1 MSEIKLSPSIF
12 AADITALGKQIN
24 ILEQNNVQ
32 LLHIDVMDGK
42 FVNRMAY
49 GADHIRMIKNYTQ
62 IPLDVHMMVMQPECY
77 LKDIIDAGADI
88 ITIHEEST
96 SRLYYCLQTIKN
108 SGRKCA
114 VALSPATNPSSIE
127 YVMNL
132 LDMVLIMTVNPGE
145 GRQKFIPDMVEK
157 IKTVK
162 KMAGNRNIDIQVDGS
177 IDNKT
182 AADCCKAGANVLVS
196 GGYIFNGDI
205 TKNIVILRQSLK
217 MLYQG

>member
-1 MSEIKLSPSIF
+1 MDYILSPSILSADF
-12 AADITALGKQIN
+12 ANLGADVKEAVKAGAKW
-24 ILEQNNVQ
+24 V
-32 LLHIDVMDGK
+32 HIDVMDGS

-49 GADHIRMIKNYTQ
+49 GADHIKMIKNYTQ
-62 IPLDVHMMVMQPECY
+62 IPLDVHMMVMQPERH

-96 SRLYYCLQTIKN
+96 SCLYYCLQTIKN

-145 GRQKFIPDMVEK
+145 GRQKFIPDMAEK

-162 KMAGNRNIDIQVDGS
+162 DTVDYIDK
-177 IDNKT
+177 NK
-182 AADCCKAGANVLVS
+182 
-196 GGYIFNGDI
+196 
-205 TKNIVILRQSLK
+205 
-217 MLYQG
+217 